1 MIVEQLPEVQ
11 RLSPE
16 RKLALA
22 AELFE
27 SATDC
32 NAEEPDPEI
41 VKLLDERLAEYR
53 ENPSSTSPWS
63 EFKARILGSRDS

>member
-1 MIVEQLPEVQ
+1 MIVEQFPEVQ

-27 SATDC
+27 DATDC
-32 NAEEPDPEI
+32 HAEQPDPQI

-53 ENPSSTSPWS
+53 ENPSSASAWN
-63 EFKARILGSRDS
+63 EVKARILASRDP